1 MFETSRRPHP
11 LHTFRFWFVIVAA
24 GAVTLAWKLD
34 LLPFRFGPADTGRL
48 APEAFTDVDPV
59 EDSALVSE
67 QEPSSPF
74 YDHDRS
80 LRLPTITSS
89 HQRSAERTDRTDDGL
104 ALADMSA
111 PADALPKTSHRPGG
125 TRDDSLLAAQ
135 SDPESTSRDAVPRQT
150 AATNPF
156 QFDDDEWPSS
166 AGPQSTG
173 IPQASTQASS
183 ATSSAAGEFPSA
195 GDVQQ
200 ASATTTAFERTNS
213 PADAPVPA
221 AASTAPQKSAG
232 IDFTRIDKLLASGLP
247 ADEIDAHRELST
259 LYWKQPE
266 LRDTLRERIDPLAQR
281 IYFLNSRH
289 YMDAYEV
296 QPGDTLQAIA
306 RKYDVSWQYLARL
319 NRVDPRRVRA
329 GQRLKVIKGP
339 FSAIVDLSDYEL
351 TIHAHGYFVTRY
363 PVGIGKDGSSP
374 IGKFSVLEKLVDP
387 TYYGPEGVIDHD
399 DPANPLGERWIDIGN
414 SYGIHGTIDPASIGK
429 SDSKGCIRL
438 HNDDVEAVYDLL
450 TIGSEVVIRP

>member
-34 LLPFRFGPADTGRL
+34 LLPFRVGPAETGRL
-48 APEAFTDVDPV
+48 APEAFTDVDAAGKSVPA
-59 EDSALVSE
+59 DSHE
-67 QEPSSPF
+67 QASPF
-74 YDHDRS
+74 YEADPK
-80 LRLPTITSS
+80 LNFPTIAPQS
-89 HQRSAERTDRTDDGL
+89 RSADATTEDFD
-104 ALADMSA
+104 LADISA
-111 PADALPKTSHRPGG
+111 PADALSQSARPPSG
-125 TRDDSLLAAQ
+125 TIDRLNFPAQ
-135 SDPESTSRDAVPRQT
+135 SEPPADR
-150 AATNPF
+150 
-156 QFDDDEWPSS
+156 
-166 AGPQSTG
+166 
-173 IPQASTQASS
+173 
-183 ATSSAAGEFPSA
+183 
-195 GDVQQ
+195 
-200 ASATTTAFERTNS
+200 SATTTQSAAAANPFRFDADEWPTRTASTSTAARQTDARASNSSGESSRRSPSGSPLLQTSATTSAFE
-213 PADAPVPA
+213 APQTPA
-221 AASTAPQKSAG
+221 AEATDARLSQDAATAERSPG

-266 LRDTLRERIDPLAQR
+266 LRAALRERIDTLAQK

-306 RKYDVSWQYLARL
+306 RQYDVSWQYLARL

-339 FSAIVDLSDYEL
+339 FSAIVDLSDFEL
-351 TIHAHGYFVTRY
+351 TVHAHGYFVTRY

-374 IGKFSVLEKLVDP
+374 IGKFAVLEKLVDP
-387 TYYGPEGVIDHD
+387 TYYGPDGVVAHD

-429 SDSKGCIRL
+429 SESQGCIRL

-450 TIGSEVVIRP
+450 SIGSEVVIRP